1 MIPNLSNKIAIGA
14 IVSGAGIA
22 GYGLYK
28 KDTMILAIGGF
39 TILIGALTRYALRNT
54 NRETFVKAMASN
66 NDTKKPLV
74 IGNEL
79 KTIENPPIVESTP
92 SANDDAAIEELRNAS
107 LDEEDND
114 SLLEG
119 ELN

>member
-1 MIPNLSNKIAIGA
+1 MISNLSNKIAIGT

-28 KDTMILAIGGF
+28 KDTMILAMGGF
-39 TILIGALTRYALRNT
+39 TILIGALTKYALRNT
-54 NRETFVKAMASN
+54 DRVTFVKAMASN
-66 NDTKKPLV
+66 SDTNKPLV

-79 KTIENPPIVESTP
+79 KTIESPPAVDSTP
-92 SANDDAAIEELRNAS
+92 SSNDDAAIEELRNAS
-107 LDEEDND
+107 LDEEDDD
-114 SLLEG
+114 SSMES